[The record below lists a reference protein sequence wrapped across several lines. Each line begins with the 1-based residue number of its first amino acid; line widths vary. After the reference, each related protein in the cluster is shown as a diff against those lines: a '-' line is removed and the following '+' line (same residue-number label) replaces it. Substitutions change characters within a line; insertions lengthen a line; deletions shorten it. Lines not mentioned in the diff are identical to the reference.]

1 MFKKIPFTINISP
14 REYEIKERGEKER
27 EEGKGGGREGGD
39 IYIDIYLDK

>member
-27 EEGKGGGREGGD
+27 EEGKEGGREGRRYLYR
-39 IYIDIYLDK
+39 YISR